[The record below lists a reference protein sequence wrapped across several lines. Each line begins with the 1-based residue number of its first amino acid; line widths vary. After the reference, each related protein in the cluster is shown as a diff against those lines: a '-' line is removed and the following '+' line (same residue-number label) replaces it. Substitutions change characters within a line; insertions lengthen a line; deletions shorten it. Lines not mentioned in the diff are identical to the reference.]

1 MQGDYQAAYREA
13 VALAKRSE
21 VAVET
26 IEVRHDPTGT
36 LVYLC
41 NYKHDITANLE
52 DGTPVTFR
60 AVGFNFTLPSA
71 DETGVSELVITV
83 QNVNHEASDVMLAFA
98 DSSVP
103 AKVVYRPY
111 LLSDLSTPQ
120 MNPPLELFARSGSA
134 TDKAVTVRASFADL
148 LNKPFLNRVYN
159 RRAFPS
165 LSL

>member
-1 MQGDYQAAYREA
+1 MQGDYKAAYREA
-13 VALAKRSE
+13 VSLAKRSD

-26 IEVRHDPTGT
+26 IEIRHDPSGT
-36 LVYLC
+36 LAYLC
-41 NYKHDITANLE
+41 NYKEDIQANLE

-60 AVGFNFTLPSA
+60 AVGFSFTLPSA
-71 DETGVSELVITV
+71 DESGVAEMTITV
-83 QNVNHEASDVMLAFA
+83 QNIDHEASDLLLKFA
-98 DSSVP
+98 DSDVP
-103 AKVVYRPY
+103 TQVIYRPY

-120 MNPPLELFARSGSA
+120 MDPPLELFARSGSA
-134 TDKAVTVRASFADL
+134 NDKVVTLKASFADL